1 MIDLE
6 EFMLKLFVIYFCLL
20 IFFAGCVP
28 VEKRENVSKN
38 ERSVWLDLRV
48 ENFEKV
54 EKIELPNSYSLN
66 VPFVMQ
72 APLANWDVHDDSCE
86 EAGILLAHYYY
97 LQLPLS
103 KEEADRELKNMIADQ
118 VAENGQQVDIF
129 AEEIAKFANEYFGYD
144 EARVM
149 NGEKENMKYEI
160 VKGNPV
166 IVLTTASYL
175 KSEKNDYPE
184 MDYHIVL
191 AVGFDE
197 YGFIVHD
204 VGTYSGENTH
214 YSYGVLDQAMSDY
227 QKEVVVLK

>member
-1 MIDLE
+1 MP
-6 EFMLKLFVIYFCLL
+6 KLFVIFFCLL
-20 IFFAGCVP
+20 IIFAGCVP
-28 VEKRENVSKN
+28 VEKRENVSKDQ
-38 ERSVWLDLRV
+38 RSVWLNLRV

-54 EKIELPNSYSLN
+54 ERIEFPNYYLLD

-72 APLANWDVHDDSCE
+72 APLANWDIHDDSCE

-118 VAENGQQVDIF
+118 VVKNGKQVDIF
-129 AEEIAKFANEYFGYD
+129 AEEIAEFAKQYYGYD
-144 EARVM
+144 DARVLD
-149 NGEKENMKYEI
+149 GEKENIKHQI

-166 IVLTTASYL
+166 IILTTAAYL
-175 KSEKNDYPE
+175 KPEKNDYPE

-204 VGTYSGENTH
+204 VGTYSGKDTH
-214 YSYGVLDQAMSDY
+214 YSYRVLDQAMSDY
-227 QKEVVVLK
+227 QKKVVVLK